1 LFCSFERI
9 TDRRV
14 VQQRLLEIAIAEFA
28 AKGLEGAST
37 RSIASAAG
45 TAMSSITYHFGGKEG
60 LYLAAADYIALQMG
74 DSLTLAL
81 GDDRIPEG
89 IGAEAARGLI
99 HDIIGRLIEK
109 MTGPKSTSYSLFI
122 MREQM
127 EPTAA
132 FERIYGGMMEKMLH
146 ALVDLVRIAT
156 GRSDGDAAEV
166 TVITLIAQVV
176 ALRGSRATVL
186 KLMQRTQLDVSA
198 TTALSARIAANI
210 DAILDRLI
218 AERQELS

>member
-1 LFCSFERI
+1 M
-9 TDRRV
+9 

-37 RSIASAAG
+37 RSIAAAAG

-60 LYLAAADYIALQMG
+60 LYLAAADYIATQMG
-74 DSLTLAL
+74 GTLL
-81 GDDRIPEG
+81 PLLDGWVPE
-89 IGAEAARGLI
+89 ATTPTAARALI
-99 HDIIGRLIEK
+99 QSILASMVEK
-109 MTGPKSTSYSLFI
+109 MTAQQSTSYSLFI

-132 FERIYGGMMEKMLH
+132 FERIYGGMMGTMLR
-146 ALVDLVRIAT
+146 ALVNLVQRAT
-156 GRSDGDAAEV
+156 GRTEGDTARV
-166 TVITLIAQVV
+166 VVITLIGQVI
-176 ALRGSRATVL
+176 ALRASRAAALKVL
-186 KLMQRTQLDVSA
+186 QRSDLDASTIAV
-198 TTALSARIAANI
+198 LGARIAANT